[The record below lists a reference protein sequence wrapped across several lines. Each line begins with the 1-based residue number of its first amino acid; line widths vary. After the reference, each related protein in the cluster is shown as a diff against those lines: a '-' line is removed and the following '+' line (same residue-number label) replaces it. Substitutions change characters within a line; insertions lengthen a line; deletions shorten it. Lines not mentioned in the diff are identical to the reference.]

1 MTITT
6 AGIAV
11 PFLVERHNTYVMDGT
26 LVRRAVYEPW
36 SLISSLVGVFTK
48 SELWEEATTA
58 QPAQPTWGHLCEN
71 RERTNVPLLVL
82 PHYSSEKG
90 SARAD
95 IQGRNRCGDDKCL
108 KGNWWHER

>member
-11 PFLVERHNTYVMDGT
+11 PFLVGKYNAYVMDGT
-26 LVRRAVYEPW
+26 LVRRAVCEPYQQPSW
-36 SLISSLVGVFTK
+36 RVCQIRVVRGSHNGSASS
-48 SELWEEATTA
+48 
-58 QPAQPTWGHLCEN
+58 GHMGQLCEN

-108 KGNWWHER
+108 NENWWHER